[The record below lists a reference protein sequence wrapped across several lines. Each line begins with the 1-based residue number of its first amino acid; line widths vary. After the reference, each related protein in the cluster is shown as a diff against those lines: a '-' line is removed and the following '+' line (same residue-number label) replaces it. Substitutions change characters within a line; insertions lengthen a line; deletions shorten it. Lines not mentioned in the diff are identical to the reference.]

1 MTNDFKRLAG
11 QLAMGINFDENA
23 VVMATQIDRGNQ
35 KAEVNFYAN
44 GERLHVR
51 TLIIEII
58 KQYLSNFDGEEAS
71 FECGALMTAFTRV
84 DKKENNVHS
93 NDNKNIP
100 IEDCVFTVR
109 THNCLKRAGINI
121 LGDIKSVEQLKN
133 VRNLGKRSAQEVVD
147 KLKEYGIELPDSEV
161 QDNG

>member
-11 QLAMGINFDENA
+11 QLAKGMNFDENA
-23 VVMATQIDRGNQ
+23 VVMATQIDNGNKDAEINVHINGRRG
-35 KAEVNFYAN
+35 Y
-44 GERLHVR
+44 VR

-84 DKKENNVHS
+84 GKENDEQS
-93 NDNKNIP
+93 NDNINVS
-100 IEDCVFTVR
+100 IEDCDFTVR

-147 KLKEYGIELPDSEV
+147 KLKEYGIELPDSEEE
-161 QDNG
+161 

>member
-1 MTNDFKRLAG
+1 MTNDFKRFAG

-58 KQYLSNFDGEEAS
+58 KQYLANFDDKEAS
-71 FECGALMTAFTRV
+71 FEFGALMMSFMLGY
-84 DKKENNVHS
+84 KK
-93 NDNKNIP
+93 
-100 IEDCVFTVR
+100 
-109 THNCLKRAGINI
+109 
-121 LGDIKSVEQLKN
+121 
-133 VRNLGKRSAQEVVD
+133 
-147 KLKEYGIELPDSEV
+147 DSEE
-161 QDNG
+161 QDNERMESRKE